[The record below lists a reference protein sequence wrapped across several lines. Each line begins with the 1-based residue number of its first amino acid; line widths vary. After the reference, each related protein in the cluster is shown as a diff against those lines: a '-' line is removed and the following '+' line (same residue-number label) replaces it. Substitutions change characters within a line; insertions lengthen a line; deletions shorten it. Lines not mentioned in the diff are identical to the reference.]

1 MEFNRIIKLLRK
13 ERGITQKQ
21 AAEDLGVSQALL
33 SHYEKGI
40 RECGLDFVV
49 RVADYYNV
57 SCDYL
62 LGRSAERNGMMLSAE
77 DLPNPEKMKDN
88 VYHGSVLPTMNKK
101 LISNS
106 LNVLYAK
113 IGQCHSKALTTEVSA
128 YLMMAVAKMFRMLYS
143 AEPHNASSMFSIEP
157 HRWHGY
163 SDAVMRMAEANV
175 EALLDGQDVN
185 AVSIHSVRDACAY
198 VPQDNFLFSDTISGN
213 ISFAFDDENQEA
225 IEDAAMM
232 SDVHDNIAE
241 FKEGYRT
248 VLGERGV
255 TVSGGQKQ
263 RISIAR
269 ALMKHAPILILDDS
283 VSAVDTKTERTILDN
298 LKKREGLTTILIAHR
313 ISTVEQMD
321 KIVFVEDGEVHA
333 VGKHEDLYR
342 TCTAYRKM
350 VDLQKLEEEAGE
362 E

>member
-128 YLMMAVAKMFRMLYS
+128 YLMMAVAKMFRPCHDHREPDAGIS
-143 AEPHNASSMFSIEP
+143 AVHAQPVKS
-157 HRWHGY
+157 
-163 SDAVMRMAEANV
+163 
-175 EALLDGQDVN
+175 GQDQ
-185 AVSIHSVRDACAY
+185 RDPCQGA
-198 VPQDNFLFSDTISGN
+198 
-213 ISFAFDDENQEA
+213 FAA
-225 IEDAAMM
+225 
-232 SDVHDNIAE
+232 
-241 FKEGYRT
+241 R
-248 VLGERGV
+248 V
-255 TVSGGQKQ
+255 T
-263 RISIAR
+263 
-269 ALMKHAPILILDDS
+269 
-283 VSAVDTKTERTILDN
+283 
-298 LKKREGLTTILIAHR
+298 GL
-313 ISTVEQMD
+313 
-321 KIVFVEDGEVHA
+321 
-333 VGKHEDLYR
+333 
-342 TCTAYRKM
+342 
-350 VDLQKLEEEAGE
+350 
-362 E
+362 